1 MENSENSKMMGKQ
14 KRQVHCVKNSEKQV
28 HKKVSTTFYNILKAC
43 SS

>member
-14 KRQVHCVKNSEKQV
+14 KRQVHCVKNAGKQV
-28 HKKVSTTFYNILKAC
+28 HKKVSPTFYYILKAC